1 MRRKMKHLIL
11 NNNVHILNRYNLKKK
26 MGTIT
31 SNSYFRFRSL
41 LFLALIFLNLMLSN
55 TVAGQDQFD
64 RVTRVL
70 ESKKRVL
77 GGNICM
83 LIFKD
88 NRLVY
93 NQNIGNYTRK
103 TPEMIASCSKWLTA
117 ALAATFIDEGKIA
130 AKDTIG
136 KYLPVFTRFGKGNIT
151 IGQCLSHTSGIESGQ
166 ITFRT
171 LLERRKIASLDD
183 EMNLFAAK
191 KMSGKPGEVF
201 SYGNIGLNIV
211 GRILEVVSHK
221 DFETLFQERIAKP
234 LSMKNTTFTK
244 GKAVNPSGGA
254 TSTAADYMNFLQ
266 MILQKGKFNGKQ
278 IISEKTIE
286 LMQISRTVRAKVV
299 YTPAE
304 TVGFEY
310 GWGEWILEKDEMGN
324 STVVCSP
331 GLFGTYPWIDLKRNY
346 AAIIFVKNIHVK
358 DRQKNYQ
365 EIRDAVNL
373 SIKK

>member
-1 MRRKMKHLIL
+1 M
-11 NNNVHILNRYNLKKK
+11 N
-26 MGTIT
+26 T
-31 SNSYFRFRSL
+31 NSYSRFRSL
-41 LFLALIFLNLMLSN
+41 LILGFVSLNLMMSYA
-55 TVAGQDQFD
+55 VAAQDQFD

-70 ESKKRVL
+70 ESKKQVL
-77 GGNICM
+77 GGNVCM

-93 NQNIGNYTRK
+93 NKNLGNYTRN

-117 ALAATFIDEGKIA
+117 ALAATFIDEGKISP
-130 AKDTIG
+130 KDSIG
-136 KYLPVFTRFGKGNIT
+136 KYLPVFTRYGKGNIT

-171 LLERRKIASLDD
+171 LLERRKIASLD
-183 EMNLFAAK
+183 EEIKHFAEK
-191 KMSGKPGEVF
+191 PMSGKPGEVF

-211 GRILEVVSHK
+211 GRILEVVSHQ

-234 LSMKNTTFTK
+234 LAMKKTTFTR

-266 MILQKGKFNGKQ
+266 MILQKGEFKEKQ
-278 IISEKTIE
+278 IISSKTIE
-286 LMQISRTVRAKVV
+286 LMQISRTAHAKVV
-299 YTPAE
+299 YSPKEAF
-304 TVGFEY
+304 GFEY
-310 GWGEWILEKDEMGN
+310 GWGEWILEKDETGN

-331 GLFGTYPWIDLKRNY
+331 GLFGTYPWVDIKRNY
-346 AAIIFVKNIHVK
+346 AAIVFVKNIHVK
-358 DRQKNYQ
+358 NRQKIYQ

-373 SIKK
+373 SIK